1 MMLLERDSFLGEL
14 SESLGRTLEGR
25 GSVVLI
31 GGEAGVGKTALVE
44 AFCAADRRVVRVIR
58 GGCDAL
64 LTPRPLGPLFDF
76 ARELGD
82 GLGELLGNRAPREL
96 LFGALLEEL
105 GAVRPT
111 VAVIED
117 VHWADE
123 ATLDLLRFLARRVRA
138 TGSLLLVTHRTDEV
152 LAQEPLRL
160 LLGDLA
166 TSPDVR
172 RLHLAPLSPVAV
184 RELAAGTD
192 IDAEAL
198 YDATGGNPFFVTE
211 VLAVDAVGVP
221 ASVRDAVLAR
231 AARLSSPARDALFAA
246 AIVPQRIE
254 DWLLEAIV
262 PGSGAGVDE
271 CVRAG
276 LLVREAPWLAFRHE
290 LARVALGGAT
300 PVGRVR
306 ELHER
311 ALAALSARAD
321 ARGDHARLADHAEAA
336 RDAKCVLRYAPAA
349 AREAARVHA
358 HREAAAQ
365 WARALRFAHALPTKQ
380 LAPMLEAR
388 SYECYLT
395 DQLGDALEA
404 RQRALD
410 CWREVGD
417 VRGQGDCLRWLSRLS
432 WSSGDRARAERYAIE
447 AIALL
452 ETLPP
457 GRELAM
463 AYSNRAQLAMLAA
476 QTDDAVMWGERAID
490 LAERVGDRETL
501 AHALNNV
508 GTAYLL
514 SGAEEG
520 HAALERSLE
529 VSLENGLEDDVVR
542 AFTNLA
548 ACAAMT
554 KDPAGAERY
563 IDQAL
568 SYCGERDLD
577 SSELHVLGWRALASL
592 DSGRWSE
599 ATDAADLVL
608 RRAGANRM
616 PRVDAL
622 VALGRVRARRGDPD
636 AQVPLDEA
644 LALAAPTGEQRL
656 ARVAA
661 ARAEAAWLARTGDVA
676 FETDRARNVARE
688 VGNPWEIG
696 ELACWRWRAGIREDI
711 PPRAA
716 KPYALEISGEWA
728 RAAELWT
735 SRSCPYE
742 AALALAGADD
752 QDALRRAL
760 AELQRLGARP
770 AAAIVERRLRERGAR
785 GLPRGPYSRARAN
798 PAGLTARELEVLT
811 LLVDGL
817 RNAQIAERLVVSQ
830 KTVDH
835 HVSAILNKLDART
848 RGQAAAEAVR
858 LGIVQ
863 RTEHPQ
869 VQRT

>member
-1 MMLLERDSFLGEL
+1 
-14 SESLGRTLEGR
+14 
-25 GSVVLI
+25 
-31 GGEAGVGKTALVE
+31 
-44 AFCAADRRVVRVIR
+44 
-58 GGCDAL
+58 
-64 LTPRPLGPLFDF
+64 
-76 ARELGD
+76 
-82 GLGELLGNRAPREL
+82 
-96 LFGALLEEL
+96 
-105 GAVRPT
+105 
-111 VAVIED
+111 VIED

-123 ATLDLLRFLARRVRA
+123 ATLDLIRFLARRVRA

-172 RLHLAPLSPVAV
+172 RLRLDPLSPVAV
-184 RELAAGTD
+184 GELAAGRD

-198 YDATGGNPFFVTE
+198 YDATAGNPFFVTE
-211 VLAVDAVGVP
+211 VLAVDVVGVP

-231 AARLSSPARDALFAA
+231 AARLSSPAREALFAA
-246 AIVPQRIE
+246 AIAPQRIE
-254 DWLLEAIV
+254 DWLLEALV
-262 PGSGAGVDE
+262 PGSEAGVDE

-276 LLVREAPWLAFRHE
+276 LLVREPPWLAFRHE

-300 PVGRVR
+300 PVERVR
-306 ELHER
+306 GLHER
-311 ALAALSARAD
+311 ALAALSARTD
-321 ARGDHARLADHAEAA
+321 AREDPARLADHAEAA
-336 RDAKCVLRYAPAA
+336 RDAQSVLKYAPAA
-349 AREAARVHA
+349 AREAAGLHA
-358 HREAAAQ
+358 HREAASQ
-365 WARALRFAHALPTKQ
+365 WGRALRFARALPTEQ

-404 RQRALD
+404 RQRALG

-432 WSSGDRARAERYAIE
+432 WFSGDRAQAERYAIE
-447 AIALL
+447 AVALL

-463 AYSNRAQLAMLAA
+463 AYSNRSQLAMLAA
-476 QTDDAVMWGERAID
+476 QTDDAVTWGGRAID
-490 LAERVGDRETL
+490 LAERIGDSETL

-529 VSLENGLEDDVVR
+529 VSLENGLEDDVMR
-542 AFTNLA
+542 AFANLA

-554 KDPAGAERY
+554 KDPTGAERY
-563 IDQAL
+563 LDKAL

-577 SSELHVLGWRALASL
+577 SLELHVLGWRALASL

-599 ATDAADLVL
+599 ATDAAALVL
-608 RRAGANRM
+608 RRAGINRM

-644 LALAAPTGEQRL
+644 LELAAPTGEQRL

-661 ARAEAAWLARTGDVA
+661 ARAEAAWLGGTGDVA
-676 FETDRARNVARE
+676 LETDRARNVARE

-696 ELACWRWRAGIREDI
+696 ELACWRWRAGIREDL
-711 PPRAA
+711 PSRVAE
-716 KPYALEISGEWA
+716 PYALEISGGWA

-752 QDALRRAL
+752 EDALRRAL

-770 AAAIVERRLRERGAR
+770 AAAIVERRLRKRGAR

-798 PAGLTARELEVLT
+798 PAGLTARELEVLS

-817 RNAQIAERLVVSQ
+817 RNAQIADRLIVSE

-835 HVSAILNKLDART
+835 HVSAILRKLDVRT

-858 LGIVQ
+858 LGFIKD
-863 RTEHPQ
+863 TGAALA
-869 VQRT
+869 